1 MNVSVVLKMIELI
14 GQFKEVFKP
23 SNPWLGRILGTL
35 NESEYGCILQVDL
48 RYRDK
53 LHDGHQD
60 FPLAPTK
67 EKIFY
72 KSLSERQQE
81 MLKTMGET
89 REYSQG
95 MKLIQSLSDKKNYT
109 IHYIT
114 LKLYVS
120 LGIEVKKVHR
130 VLKFKQSLWLRP
142 YMVLNTEKRK
152 QARNKFEESFYKL
165 MNNSCYG
172 KTLESKRNRLSVQL
186 VCTRDQLLTRTDI
199 STFCQFK
206 IFDENLAAISSKKKM
221 ILWNKPTIVG
231 ACVLDLAKYHMF
243 DFHYN
248 VMRKHLNCHVL
259 YSDTDSLLYE
269 IKHTDIYQELATNKD
284 LAKHFDLSNYPEDHE
299 LFNEENKMV
308 TLKFKDELA
317 GVPIKEFIGLKPKM
331 YSILAGGKQKLSAKG
346 VSRYAQQKLTH
357 DMYKKVLET
366 GESFKKV
373 STRIGSR
380 KHQLQTIKTNKL
392 SLSCF
397 DDKV

>member
-1 MNVSVVLKMIELI
+1 
-14 GQFKEVFKP
+14 
-23 SNPWLGRILGTL
+23 
-35 NESEYGCILQVDL
+35 
-48 RYRDK
+48 
-53 LHDGHQD
+53 
-60 FPLAPTK
+60 
-67 EKIFY
+67 
-72 KSLSERQQE
+72 
-81 MLKTMGET
+81 MGET
-89 REYSQG
+89 RDYSQG

-120 LGIEVKKVHR
+120 LGMEVKKVHR

-186 VCTRDQLLTRTDI
+186 VCTRDQVLRRTDI
-199 STFCQFK
+199 PTFCQFK
-206 IFDENLAAISSKKKM
+206 IFDENLSAISSKKKT

-269 IKHTDIYQELATNKD
+269 IKHTDIYQELAVNKD
-284 LAKHFDLSNYPEDHE
+284 LAKHFDLSNYP
-299 LFNEENKMV
+299 
-308 TLKFKDELA
+308 
-317 GVPIKEFIGLKPKM
+317 
-331 YSILAGGKQKLSAKG
+331 
-346 VSRYAQQKLTH
+346 
-357 DMYKKVLET
+357 
-366 GESFKKV
+366 
-373 STRIGSR
+373 
-380 KHQLQTIKTNKL
+380 
-392 SLSCF
+392 
-397 DDKV
+397 